1 MGNTTSKAIFKKML
15 EVPMKPVEK
24 PTLVSLSKM
33 HFEPVCVKATSMCSG
48 EELEQGAMVDP
59 EAADT
64 PAAEDAPAA
73 AAAGSDAPA
82 GGEETKYTE
91 L

>member
-1 MGNTTSKAIFKKML
+1 
-15 EVPMKPVEK
+15 MKPVEK